1 MKISIVRKA
10 RLETIASASGV
21 EVVDGIIYILSDD
34 SSCLYKIKHDLTLL
48 DKIVLYNSSAEN
60 PEQIAKPEKADLECM
75 GQLSINGYKHL
86 LLLGSGSK
94 SPHRD
99 KGFLVKLPTNY
110 NKKHIVWEVNCSSLY
125 NLLRSHD
132 EISSNREINLEGLAF
147 GNEKVYLLNR
157 GNPSGSINAVL
168 SFGKAE
174 FTEYVQGHT
183 EGVPFPSIHPLK
195 LPAISG
201 VETGFSGADFYDN
214 QFWFSCSA
222 EATSNAYDDGEI
234 KGSMM
239 GMLQIKEESNGRYL
253 EEKIQLL
260 NSTIFQENGAP
271 FLGKIESVSVY
282 EKDKEGVYTAIAVT
296 DNDGKPSELLL
307 LDIQLYY

>member
-1 MKISIVRKA
+1 MKVSIVRKA
-10 RLETIASASGV
+10 KLEDIASASGV

-48 DKIVLYNSSAEN
+48 DKIVLYNSTAEN
-60 PEQIAKPEKADLECM
+60 PEHIPKPDKADLECM

-110 NKKHIVWEVNCSSLY
+110 NKKHIVWDMNCTSLY

-132 EISSNREINLEGLAF
+132 EITTNGEINLEGLAF
-147 GNEKVYLLNR
+147 GQEKVYLLNR
-157 GNPSGSINAVL
+157 GNPAGSINTLL

-174 FTEYVQGHT
+174 FIEYIQGHT
-183 EGVPFPSIHPLK
+183 EGIPFPSIHPIE
-195 LPAISG
+195 LPELYG
-201 VETGFSGADFYDN
+201 VKTGFSGGDIFDN
-214 QFWFSCSA
+214 QFWFTCSA
-222 EATSNAYDDGEI
+222 ENTSNSYDDGEV
-234 KGSMM
+234 KGSML
-239 GMLQIKEESNGRYL
+239 GILKIKEESNGRYL
-253 EEKIQLL
+253 EERIQLTAITPFL
-260 NSTIFQENGAP
+260 EDGQP
-271 FLGKIESVSVY
+271 FLGKIESISIY
-282 EKDKEGVYTAIAVT
+282 EKDKESVYTAIAVT

-307 LDIQLYY
+307 LDIQL